1 MGVKGIN
8 IVNNV
13 EQNIITMKTKNYF
26 IAVLLILTAFGL
38 QAQSFGFG
46 FMGTT
51 PKGELKQNGYG
62 TGGGLALEM
71 GTAVL
76 PQFSTGIIETRLM
89 GALDLQCLGYSKKIE
104 NVVMPTENKDMGYV
118 QFENTAV
125 GFSVGPR
132 FSINTGTRF
141 TPYTGVFASYRLFSS
156 FRHNFLYDE
165 DKQLEDDHIY
175 TAGRL
180 QAGISGG
187 FLFRVGKKTFIDFR
201 MSYAKGGGIEYVNLY
216 DAWKDEGANV
226 RYRMDKSN
234 TTSLFTT
241 QIGMQ
246 FGL

>member
-1 MGVKGIN
+1 
-8 IVNNV
+8 
-13 EQNIITMKTKNYF
+13 MKTKNYF
-26 IAVLLILTAFGL
+26 ITLLLVLAAFGL

-51 PKGELKQNGYG
+51 PKGEFKQNGYG
-62 TGGGLALEM
+62 TGGGLALEV
-71 GTAVL
+71 GSSVL
-76 PQFSTGIIETRLM
+76 PRFSTGIIETRLM

-104 NVVMPTENKDMGYV
+104 NVVMPTEDKDMGYV
-118 QFENTAV
+118 QFENTSV
-125 GFSVGPR
+125 GLSIGPR
-132 FSINTGTRF
+132 FSINTGTRL

-187 FLFRVGKKTFIDFR
+187 MLFRVGRKTFIDLR
-201 MSYAKGGGIEYVNLY
+201 MSYASGAGIEYVNLY
-216 DAWKDEGANV
+216 DAWKDEAANV
-226 RYRMDKSN
+226 RYRMDKSR
-234 TTSLFTT
+234 TSSLFTT
-241 QIGMQ
+241 QLGIQ